1 MPSVKAKFS
10 NDSKG
15 NPIRCPRN
23 ERSLRNLPE
32 CGVLFYQDRPFVP
45 HSRPPHPPPPPP
57 PPHHSQP
64 YQKPIDY
71 FPEQLDSLPTE
82 PSDTIPQ
89 QPLPPEQTLEDE
101 SQYVGDILNQQ
112 SSFAITNLPQDT
124 QYLNHRRGLL
134 TDDIIARQQG
144 LPTDLARLRGGL
156 TRTLNRNQYRP
167 TESDPLN
174 SYRAGAFE
182 DIDPLGANATPD
194 FNIQQPAP
202 DARINPLTDTELI
215 DIQIQNL
222 GGTNPLPPVEPMTP
236 RRMIKIN
243 DLPVGMGREVRQ
255 RLGINDPNITSL
267 PADKIRSV
275 LDQIDTE
282 INNSPKDLA
291 NEPQRIVDAIDE
303 ARRLNVLTP
312 AQERAIGEGIRR
324 ETRLQREVSKELVK
338 ARRLVDRKSKA
349 PIPPSRPEFD
359 PTEPL
364 LPSGEGTSAGVDF
377 DPFET
382 EQQKIQAI
390 KRHINNKYRRRA
402 GVRELTTKEMK
413 ETLKHFQ
420 NQGRDLTESELV
432 DILENKIKPSAFNQ
446 EFEDMIKGIE
456 DPQER
461 SFERR
466 IRQERLVNERR
477 VQIEPLDIETGQ
489 AEGFRFG
496 RNRNY
501 ARVQVDPIE
510 DLEALVRG
518 AGSANVKLSGSDLAS
533 QIRMTKARLGNSINE
548 GIRVANQ
555 RTGEGITAVD
565 NLRRSLTEQGSR
577 FVENQRISMS
587 NNLNEGYRTLLQNTN
602 RNLTQAELDNIA
614 DALRNLPPEQRGLYT
629 EINRGDFG
637 IDVDL
642 ELGAETDELFRQT
655 QDIDIGEDVDRT
667 IERNIGRRPKL
678 SFRERVAVA
687 KSSSILGETT
697 EARIGVGSGTL
708 GGLLSAYGVSAL
720 LNVAGSTNPY
730 VNAGIASGV
739 ADSGARFSAM
749 IANNL
754 YQRLAQ
760 TGVETG
766 VEVGEATAQSIAQRL
781 GTQAVKSGIRS
792 GIGGFFEGAGIG
804 LALTPLDMYLNDVV
818 FKASGSHETANL
830 VSGATTGAVATTLIA
845 GIALASAPETLGLSL
860 LAGVIGIG
868 ISEAVGGYMGAK
880 EDQDLLDASRDANE
894 NNNIRILFVKN
905 FLGENVALAGTGR
918 FAKDYDIDR
927 SLERMRAENPRGYE
941 MLTNGVGYDEWIN
954 SLRTAFGS
962 NPFQVNKRQLDSNE
976 QTEEQEQV
984 NNLFTKYVLFR
995 TIQETC
1001 KSSAGDSCQGLIK
1014 NHDPTFGRGLTQDE
1028 MDFLNEQTNNTWLD
1042 HAELQVFQSM
1052 AEMTHRNQL
1061 ATNARNR
1068 VLDEWDNN
1076 RTYISELDPTTQR
1089 LARESESF
1097 MTEYRNATA
1106 TMAQQMIV
1114 DAYMRDQTKYTDVD
1128 PRIRNIAFGVVD
1140 GGGTPDAKFQH
1151 FLNTFYYEYEHG
1163 ATGLGISVAQLIELQ
1178 GLPEDQQ
1185 KTRYANIQFD
1195 IAKEDPS
1202 VVADALKLSET
1213 QQRVREA
1220 TFYDLD
1226 QAFLDQADPTTIG
1239 TWKPSDSQILQA
1251 NQYGMPL
1258 SEYVVYIRELSKGN
1272 EGDYT
1277 KIPNYTGDDRNRL
1290 IQIDFQHFES
1300 ELAMAQDLGADVNP
1314 TDWDL
1319 TPDGRIIRKTGNGS
1333 IPLLNHHRF
1342 LIDDFEPSALTQ
1354 SRQEYANMIHGLNQQ
1369 NQAQV
1374 DEYNAGV
1381 MRQLSVFQNNYD
1393 EMVAGQNAYIAR
1405 HAIRDTPLLV
1415 FDTQGF
1421 IDQYLIQ
1428 YNPLDDQVPRGNE
1441 KPSGGTL
1448 NMVGNNGHGSVI
1460 DAKLQAE
1467 IEGARRRG
1475 LTRQQYIQSK
1485 RILTDQVNQLG
1496 IDGATQQMILDAE
1509 TQVKTGN
1516 TRTTEGDT
1524 TTIRDN
1530 AGKIIRQT
1538 KGGKDITDT
1547 LEEEEVSDF
1556 IPEKT
1561 DNNEK
1566 NTNLSNT
1573 SNNNKNNNQNTKT

>member
-10 NDSKG
+10 TDNKG

-32 CGVLFYQDRPFVP
+32 CGILFYQDRPFVP
-45 HSRPPHPPPPPP
+45 HSGPPHPPPPPP

-82 PSDTIPQ
+82 PSSTIPQ

-156 TRTLNRNQYRP
+156 TRTLNRHQYRP

-174 SYRAGAFE
+174 SYRAGTESIA
-182 DIDPLGANATPD
+182 PLGATNTPD
-194 FNIQQPAP
+194 FNIPQPAP
-202 DARINPLTDTELI
+202 DARINQITDTELI

-222 GGTNPLPPVEPMTP
+222 EMGTDPLPPIEPMTP

-243 DLPVGMGREVRQ
+243 DLPVGMGREVRL
-255 RLGINDPNITSL
+255 RLGINDANITSL

-275 LDQIDTE
+275 LDQIDNE

-312 AQERAIGEGIRR
+312 AQERAIEEGIRR

-338 ARRLVDRKSKA
+338 ARRLLDRKSKA

-364 LPSGEGTSAGVDF
+364 LPSGEGTSTGVEF
-377 DPFET
+377 NPFET

-390 KRHINNKYRRRA
+390 KRHINNKYRRRS

-413 ETLKHFQ
+413 ETLKFFQ

-446 EFEDMIKGIE
+446 EFENMIKGIE
-456 DPQER
+456 DPEER
-461 SFERR
+461 SLERR
-466 IRQERLVNERR
+466 IRQERLVDERR
-477 VQIEPLDIETGQ
+477 QEIQAFDIEEGQ
-489 AEGFRFG
+489 TEGFRFG

-510 DLEALVRG
+510 DLEGLIRG
-518 AGSANVKLSGSDLAS
+518 AGAANVRLSGSDLS
-533 QIRMTKARLGNSINE
+533 SRIRMTKARLGNSISE
-548 GIRVANQ
+548 GIRIANQ

-565 NLRRSLTEQGSR
+565 NLRRSLQEQGSR
-577 FVENQRISMS
+577 FIENQRISMS
-587 NNLNEGYRTLLQNTN
+587 NNLNESYRTLLQNTN

-614 DALRNLPPEQRGLYT
+614 EALRNLPPEQRGLYT
-629 EINRGDFG
+629 EIPRSEFG
-637 IDVDL
+637 IDPVDL
-642 ELGAETDELFRQT
+642 ELGAETDELLRET
-655 QDIDIGEDVDRT
+655 QDIDIGRDVDDT

-697 EARIGVGSGTL
+697 EARVATGGGPH

-730 VNAGIASGV
+730 VNAGLASGA

-754 YQRLAQ
+754 YQRIAQ

-804 LALTPLDMYLNDVV
+804 LALTPLDMYLNDAV
-818 FKASGSHETANL
+818 FKSSGSHETANL
-830 VSGATTGAVATTLIA
+830 VSGATTGAVATALIG

-868 ISEAVGGYMGAK
+868 ISEAVGGYMGYK
-880 EDQDLLDASRDANE
+880 EDQDLLNASRDANE

-905 FLGENVALAGTGR
+905 FLGENVALPGTGR

-941 MLTNGVGYDEWIN
+941 MLTNGVGYDEWIA
-954 SLRTAFGS
+954 SLRTAFGG
-962 NPFQVNKRQLDSNE
+962 NPQASKRQLDSNE
-976 QTEEQEQV
+976 QTAEQQQV
-984 NNLFTKYVLFR
+984 NNLFTKYVIFR

-1001 KSSAGDSCQGLIK
+1001 KNSAGDSCQSLVQ
-1014 NHDPTFGRGLTQDE
+1014 NHDPTKGRGLTKDE
-1028 MDFLNEQTNNTWLD
+1028 MDILDKATNNTWLD

-1052 AEMTHRNQL
+1052 AEMTHRNQE

-1068 VLDEWDNN
+1068 VLDAWDSD

-1089 LARESESF
+1089 LARQDEAF
-1097 MTEYRNATA
+1097 MATYRNATK
-1106 TMAQQMIV
+1106 TMAQQEV
-1114 DAYMRDQTKYTDVD
+1114 VNAYMRNQTKYSDVA
-1128 PRIRNIAFGVVD
+1128 PRIRNIAFGIQD
-1140 GGGTPDAKFQH
+1140 GGGTPDADFQH

-1163 ATGLGISVAQLIELQ
+1163 AAGLGISVAQLIELQ
-1178 GLPEDQQ
+1178 SLPEDEQ
-1185 KTRYANIQFD
+1185 KTRYANFQFD

-1202 VVADALKLSET
+1202 VVADAQKLSAT

-1314 TDWDL
+1314 GDWDL
-1319 TPDGRIIRKTGNGS
+1319 TPDGRIIRKNGNGS

-1405 HAIRDTPLLV
+1405 HAIRDTPLLA

-1421 IDQYLIQ
+1421 IDQYTIQ
-1428 YNPLDDQVPRGNE
+1428 YNPLDDQIPRGNQ
-1441 KPSGGTL
+1441 KASGGTL
-1448 NMVGNNGHGSVI
+1448 NMVGNNGHGSVM

-1485 RILTDQVNQLG
+1485 RILTDQVNELG
-1496 IDGATQQMILDAE
+1496 IDGPTQQMILNAE

-1524 TTIRDN
+1524 ITIRDSN
-1530 AGKIIRQT
+1530 NKIIRQT
-1538 KGGKDITDT
+1538 KAGKDITDT
-1547 LEEEEVSDF
+1547 LQEEEVSNF

-1573 SNNNKNNNQNTKT
+1573 SNNKT